1 MYSTQGFQNKLPVIG
16 NGNSYARDPIQPDYI
31 SQIPTDNYNHGTV
44 PLETLPAQWWN
55 WLNNQYTSRINN
67 ASNNTDGVFTNLFNE
82 LNNVLLDKGITPNAN
97 SSNQL
102 VTALNKPRRTN
113 VTSYNQLSSV
123 KNGEIL
129 WIAFSGTDSVI
140 LPNGSNYCD
149 IIVISSNTGTH
160 TVTGAIRGGDIT
172 LGYGE
177 SVILMWHGST
187 WIILSASITYT
198 GKKLFPIGS
207 IYQNADNDTQPQ
219 QLLGFGYWQRIT
231 DRFLASYGS
240 SVITQETDMGGR
252 SEVVLSVNNLPA
264 HNHDATFTGT
274 RLNVNDAF
282 WAVTQY
288 QVGVQPGTG
297 QATLVDNKSP
307 FKNANFHNYTDKAV
321 TTYHHTGVDV
331 DCLSGG
337 IGFDYTPEG
346 TVTTENT
353 GNGEAFSIIPP
364 YYAVHTWKRIL

>member
-31 SQIPTDNYNHGTV
+31 SQIPTDNYNHGSV

-67 ASNNTDGVFTNLFNE
+67 AFNNNDGVFTNLFNE
-82 LNNVLLDKGITPNAN
+82 LNNILLDKGITPDAN
-97 SSNQL
+97 YSNQL
-102 VTALNKPRRTN
+102 VTALDKPRRTV
-113 VTSYNQLSSV
+113 VTSYDQLSSV

-129 WIAFSGTDSVI
+129 WISSPLTQPLI
-140 LPNGSNYCD
+140 LPNGTNNCD
-149 IIVISSNTGTH
+149 IIVISSNSGLRIVTGT
-160 TVTGAIRGGDIT
+160 IRDGDIT

-177 SVILMWHGST
+177 SITLMWHGST
-187 WIILSASITYT
+187 WITLSASISYI
-198 GKKLFPIGS
+198 GKKLFPLGS
-207 IYQNADNDTQPQ
+207 IYQNADDDTQPQ
-219 QLLGFGYWQRIT
+219 QLLGFGYWRKIT

-240 SVITQETDMGGR
+240 SVIRQETGGR
-252 SEVVLSVNNLPA
+252 SEVVLNVDNLPA

-282 WAVTQY
+282 WAVTQF
-288 QVGVQPGTG
+288 QVGVNPGAG
-297 QATLVDNKSP
+297 QATLVDNKLP

-321 TTYHHTGVDV
+321 TTYNHTGTNV

-353 GNGEAFSIIPP
+353 GEGDAFSIIPP
-364 YYAVHTWKRIL
+364 YYAVHTWRRIS